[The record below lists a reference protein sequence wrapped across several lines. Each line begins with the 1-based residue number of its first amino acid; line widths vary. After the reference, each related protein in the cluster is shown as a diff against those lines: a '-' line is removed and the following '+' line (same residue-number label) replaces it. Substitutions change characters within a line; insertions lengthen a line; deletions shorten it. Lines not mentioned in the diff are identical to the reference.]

1 MIRVA
6 VAHAGSERNRPANW
20 CRSKPRDFLCLGCHG
35 SGAELLRRGPREKPD
50 VLVVDTA
57 VLDGDG
63 VEPVRKLKQRLPELR
78 IVVISEQT
86 EAPAITAWLMSGA
99 QGYLVKPVHRPLLED
114 AVKRVVRRQMAF
126 SPEVFLQILSTFK
139 PGVGPVPE
147 CKLLSRR
154 ERQILTYLA
163 MNYEH
168 KEIGPLLKIAE
179 NIVHWHVQRICQK
192 LRVRNGTAALKKF
205 LGSGLFP
212 AFNLQEPSSQP
223 AQSTAPVRTLREFK
237 RRFATG
243 DACRKY
249 LAALR
254 WPDGF
259 CCPYCS
265 GRRAWRMSRGLWLC
279 EQCRHQISFTSGTMF
294 HDTRLPLP
302 IWLRI
307 AWELA
312 ANHRLRAADLLRILP
327 LGGYKTAWTCL
338 KKLRRC
344 LGESSCLKDGE
355 PAHCGDRFAC
365 ILQRALEMPPQPFK
379 KLIARSRR
387 KRESRE

>member
-6 VAHAGSERNRPANW
+6 VAHAGSERNCPANW

-163 MNYEH
+163 MDYEH

-179 NIVHWHVQRICQK
+179 NTVHWHLQRACQK

-212 AFNLQEPSSQP
+212 AFNLSGPAAQP
-223 AQSTAPVRTLREFK
+223 AQSSVPPTNLRQLK
-237 RRFATG
+237 RRFATE
-243 DACRKY
+243 DACRAY
-249 LAALR
+249 LAAIR
-254 WPDGF
+254 WPEGF
-259 CCPYCS
+259 RCPVCG
-265 GRRAWRMSRGLWLC
+265 GREAWQMTRGLWLC
-279 EQCRHQISFTSGTMF
+279 GQCRRQVSVTSGTIF
-294 HDTRLPLP
+294 HETHLPLP
-302 IWLRI
+302 LWFRI
-307 AWELA
+307 MWVFA
-312 ANHRLRAADLLRILP
+312 AQDRVTAAGLLRIVP
-327 LGGYKTAWTCL
+327 LGGYKTAWTCV

-344 LGESSCLKDGE
+344 LGESNCVKDGG
-355 PAHCGDRFAC
+355 ASQCGDRFEC
-365 ILQRALEMPPQPFK
+365 ILRRALEMRPQPWN
-379 KLIARSRR
+379 KLIAGPRR
-387 KRESRE
+387 KVERGE